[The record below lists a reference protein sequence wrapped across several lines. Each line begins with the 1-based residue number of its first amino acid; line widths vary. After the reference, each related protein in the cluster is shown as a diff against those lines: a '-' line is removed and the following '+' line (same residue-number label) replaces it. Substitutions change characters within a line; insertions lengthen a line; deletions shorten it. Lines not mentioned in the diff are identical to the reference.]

1 MPAHLHRL
9 EGAAQTEWKAAWWSV
24 PVLLYALFFLLYALF
39 VLADQDCG
47 RCKYVLGTANRCTL
61 ILCVATSSWNIGE
74 AVIAVGSAQT
84 DPLICYYLHYITII
98 AIIFSII
105 CIIPQRKVAFWV
117 GIHCRLLA
125 NHIIHHGRTL
135 FVASSS
141 GVDSILDHKG
151 AFSHNKAGIGLPV
164 IWVRTT
170 DVWKPS
176 STHGRTKLIAQAIHG
191 LGNQRPLVLPHVVR
205 KSKILTNL
213 Q

>member
-9 EGAAQTEWKAAWWSV
+9 EGAQTEWKAAWWSV

-47 RCKYVLGTANRCTL
+47 RCKYVLGTAYPCTL
-61 ILCVATSSWNIGE
+61 ILCVTTSSWNIG
-74 AVIAVGSAQT
+74 AAAIAVGSAQI

-105 CIIPQRKVAFWV
+105 CIIPQQKVSFWV
-117 GIHCRLLA
+117 GIHCRLQA

-141 GVDSILDHKG
+141 GVDSILAHKG
-151 AFSHNKAGIGLPV
+151 AFSHCKAGIGLPV
-164 IWVRTT
+164 IWVHTT
-170 DVWKPS
+170 DVWKPA
-176 STHGRTKLIAQAIHG
+176 STHGRTKLIAQAIHRV
-191 LGNQRPLVLPHVVR
+191 GNQRPLVLPHVVC
-205 KSKILTNL
+205 KSKFSTNL

>member
-9 EGAAQTEWKAAWWSV
+9 EDAQTEWKAGWWSV
-24 PVLLYALFFLLYALF
+24 PVLLYALFFLLYTLYF
-39 VLADQDCG
+39 TPDQDCG

-61 ILCVATSSWNIGE
+61 ILCVTTSSWNIGE

-105 CIIPQRKVAFWV
+105 CIIPQQKVSFWV
-117 GIHCRLLA
+117 GIHCRLQA

-141 GVDSILDHKG
+141 GVDSILAHKG
-151 AFSHNKAGIGLPV
+151 AFYHCKAGIGLPV
-164 IWVRTT
+164 I
-170 DVWKPS
+170 
-176 STHGRTKLIAQAIHG
+176 
-191 LGNQRPLVLPHVVR
+191 
-205 KSKILTNL
+205 
-213 Q
+213 